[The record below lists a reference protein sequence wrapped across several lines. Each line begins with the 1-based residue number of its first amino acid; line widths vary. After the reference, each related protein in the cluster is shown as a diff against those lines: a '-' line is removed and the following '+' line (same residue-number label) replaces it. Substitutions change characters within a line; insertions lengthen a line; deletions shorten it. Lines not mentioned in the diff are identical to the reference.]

1 MNTSTNLFDLYRD
14 PFGTW
19 MLRTAQGHTH
29 ERVTVVRP
37 FPISAPSE
45 SVSIL
50 SQDGR
55 ELVWVD
61 RLADLPGPLQET
73 LIEALTQREFM
84 PEILRLVSV
93 SSYATPSTW
102 VVQTDR
108 GTTELVLKGEED
120 IRRQAPNVKRMNA
133 LGATVAG
140 IVVIAS
146 AVVSAVVWASVRP
159 PVAVRRLPFLAFGYV
174 AWAGL
179 SVLWSAW
186 PAASMPFR
194 SGIET
199 SRITMSG

>member
-19 MLRTAQGHTH
+19 MLRTAQGQTH

-45 SVSIL
+45 SASIL

-84 PEILRLVSV
+84 PEILRRRPWRAVLDPPSALTGSDDAQAIGSLHVK
-93 SSYATPSTW
+93 TP
-102 VVQTDR
+102 
-108 GTTELVLKGEED
+108 
-120 IRRQAPNVKRMNA
+120 P
-133 LGATVAG
+133 
-140 IVVIAS
+140 
-146 AVVSAVVWASVRP
+146 
-159 PVAVRRLPFLAFGYV
+159 
-174 AWAGL
+174 
-179 SVLWSAW
+179 
-186 PAASMPFR
+186 
-194 SGIET
+194 
-199 SRITMSG
+199 

>member
-19 MLRTAQGHTH
+19 MLRTAQGQTH

-102 VVQTDR
+102 EVQTDR

-120 IRRQAPNVKRMNA
+120 IRRLNANTLIIADAHGVQYLIRHLPSLDRMTRKQ
-133 LGATVAG
+133 LD
-140 IVVIAS
+140 
-146 AVVSAVVWASVRP
+146 R
-159 PVAVRRLPFLAFGYV
+159 F
-174 AWAGL
+174 
-179 SVLWSAW
+179 
-186 PAASMPFR
+186 M
-194 SGIET
+194 
-199 SRITMSG
+199 